1 MTVQKPTDA
10 DPISFMQGID
20 EPEAL
25 GIEMMTRDLM
35 LVSTALEYAAEGKD
49 CTQIDRTLRSLKLPT
64 TSTLMVSEE
73 NIVSW
78 MAGQVKEV
86 VHRINIWVNR
96 VYASFMNLD
105 KKVKAEIEA
114 AAAEG
119 RDHDRH
125 IPIPK
130 VHMVVGIAA
139 IAAATVG
146 IIKLT
151 KNIKGHVDSI
161 RDDFDAM
168 SEPLRTDPAS
178 PEARARE
185 ARRTEARQ
193 RLNKK
198 EMGVDNKLIRKLYAK
213 GSPEM
218 RDALQRYTNATAT
231 PEDLKNIKEGMDKLR
246 HAVEDFEKTTKTI
259 KTPAQAKAAAPE
271 IHEIRLIT
279 YAGLSAA
286 EQALRHGKVDE

>member
-35 LVSTALEYAAEGKD
+35 LVSTALEYAAEGND
-49 CTQIDRTLRSLKLPT
+49 CTQIDRVLRSLKLPT

-105 KKVKAEIEA
+105 KKVKEEIEA

-161 RDDFDAM
+161 RDDIDVLA
-168 SEPLRTDPAS
+168 SSARVDPAS

-185 ARRTEARQ
+185 ARRSEARQ

-198 EMGVDNKLIRKLYAK
+198 SMGVDNKLIRKLYAK

-218 RDALQRYTNATAT
+218 REALQRYTNATAT